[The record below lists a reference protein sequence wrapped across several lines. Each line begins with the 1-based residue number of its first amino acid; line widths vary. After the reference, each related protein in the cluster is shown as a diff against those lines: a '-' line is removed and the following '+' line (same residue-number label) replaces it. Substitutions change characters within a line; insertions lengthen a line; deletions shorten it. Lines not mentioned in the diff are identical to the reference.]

1 MDLKKFIGPVI
12 LAGIAILLLV
22 GVNVFSDMKYD
33 EGDTVDPGDV
43 QTSCCTG
50 LLSIL
55 SCLGSIVWF
64 AFALGYRKEKT
75 VFLVGNPALP
85 GAVDS
90 TPPGVIRE
98 FTVETSRGDGAR
110 AIGFFLLGGSLF
122 AIVLMVLLGIVSIIS
137 SMGSGLGG
145 SGGSCD
151 EFCEGTW
158 VAAGVSGWGALIFF
172 ISGLISLARPW
183 SWFTQGGGVLVPTQG
198 PTVEV
203 EESGFKSSTVR
214 ELKEKLREVGLAVS
228 GNKSELIS
236 RLENAQKKETGEN
249 ITTGCSNCKTN
260 LRFPSDYSGRIRC
273 PKCDTV
279 HKI

>member
-90 TPPGVIRE
+90 TPSGVIRE

-236 RLENAQKKETGEN
+236 RLENAQKKETGEY

>member
-90 TPPGVIRE
+90 TPLG
-98 FTVETSRGDGAR
+98 SLGNLQWK
-110 AIGFFLLGGSLF
+110 LLGGMGRVQL
-122 AIVLMVLLGIVSIIS
+122 VSFY
-137 SMGSGLGG
+137 LEAV
-145 SGGSCD
+145 C
-151 EFCEGTW
+151 
-158 VAAGVSGWGALIFF
+158 LQ
-172 ISGLISLARPW
+172 LY
-183 SWFTQGGGVLVPTQG
+183 SWCCW
-198 PTVEV
+198 
-203 EESGFKSSTVR
+203 
-214 ELKEKLREVGLAVS
+214 EL
-228 GNKSELIS
+228 
-236 RLENAQKKETGEN
+236 
-249 ITTGCSNCKTN
+249 
-260 LRFPSDYSGRIRC
+260 
-273 PKCDTV
+273 
-279 HKI
+279 